1 MSKSCH
7 LKRIATSNPLYLT
20 RHYIWLFRTIY
31 MFSLLRIVMLLFV
44 VFEQYDIC
52 NVSCL
57 FCDVYIF
64 GFVPFLVIVIFLI
77 CEFKIKLFIKN
88 YLLQIFLPPDAR
100 VESRHRWRNLVIN
113 PPQTKVILISV
124 KCHDQV
130 GLILKGFLRWAFRY
144 TLLIWFALSNNSWWR
159 SVLDCHNIYF
169 VNLRMNGPRKS
180 LNWKVKLLYLDSLM
194 SSDCWTPYLHVAR

>member
-1 MSKSCH
+1 
-7 LKRIATSNPLYLT
+7 
-20 RHYIWLFRTIY
+20 

-88 YLLQIFLPPDAR
+88 YLLQIFLPPMHGLNHDI
-100 VESRHRWRNLVIN
+100 VDVI
-113 PPQTKVILISV
+113 
-124 KCHDQV
+124 
-130 GLILKGFLRWAFRY
+130 W
-144 TLLIWFALSNNSWWR
+144 
-159 SVLDCHNIYF
+159 
-169 VNLRMNGPRKS
+169 
-180 LNWKVKLLYLDSLM
+180 
-194 SSDCWTPYLHVAR
+194 